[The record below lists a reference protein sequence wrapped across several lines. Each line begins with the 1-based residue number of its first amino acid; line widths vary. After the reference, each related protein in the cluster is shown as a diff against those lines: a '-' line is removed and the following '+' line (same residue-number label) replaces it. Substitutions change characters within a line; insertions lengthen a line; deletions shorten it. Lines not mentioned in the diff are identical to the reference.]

1 MKAAEKK
8 ADVVIIGGGG
18 AGLPAAVAAAESGL
32 KVIVLEKRG
41 KPGGN
46 AAMAW
51 GIFASESPVQKQEM
65 AGARNEHLF
74 KQFMDWAR
82 WKIDPH
88 IIRSYIWKSG
98 DTIRWLEEKGL
109 DFQLIR
115 YYPGQE
121 PAVWHIPEGRG
132 AGLVNTLVNEC
143 HKLGVEILLNTAG
156 RKLCLDD
163 GGKVAGLYAES
174 DGVEISIEA
183 RSVIIASG
191 GYGGNPD
198 LLKKYCPLHDESI
211 NCFGLPHAGD
221 GISLAMDAGAAPAN
235 LGTLLLEWPHVHG
248 DRASLL
254 STLAREPI
262 AVYVNSEGR
271 RFIDEEKGLHAFECA
286 NAVLRQP
293 DKRGYIIL
301 DDAMVQQIE
310 RYGAVLGRGNDRA
323 EKRRSI
329 PGLKEQLNSMAKAGN
344 PGLVIADSLEKIAGW
359 TGADAGVLAGT
370 VSDYNAGCEQGYDE
384 AFFKDRRY
392 LQPLTT
398 APYYGIKGDL
408 VFLQTMGGIMVNHYM
423 EVLNA
428 QGVPLQGLYAAGA
441 DTGGWEPDTYW
452 DRFSGTAFGFAVN
465 SGRIAA
471 ENAARYCESQSG
483 AVRE

>member
-8 ADVVIIGGGG
+8 ADVVVIGGGG

-65 AGARNEHLF
+65 AGARNEQLF

-82 WKIDPH
+82 WKVDPH
-88 IIRSYIWKSG
+88 IIRNYIWKSG

-143 HKLGVEILLNTAG
+143 NKLDVEILLNTAG
-156 RKLCLDD
+156 RKLCLDA
-163 GGKVAGLYAES
+163 GGQVAGLYAERE
-174 DGVEISIEA
+174 GEEISIDA
-183 RSVIIASG
+183 RTVIIASG
-191 GYGGNPD
+191 GYGGNAA
-198 LLKKYCPLHDESI
+198 LLKKFCLFHDENI
-211 NCFGLPHAGD
+211 KCLGLPHTGD
-221 GISLAMDAGAAPAN
+221 GISLAMEAGAAPAS

-248 DRASLL
+248 DKASLL
-254 STLAREPI
+254 ATLAREPVAI
-262 AVYVNSEGR
+262 YVNKEGR

-293 DKRGYIIL
+293 QKRGYVIL
-301 DDAMVQQIE
+301 DDAMVQHIE
-310 RYGAVLGRGNDRA
+310 FYGAVLGRGNDRA
-323 EKRRSI
+323 KKRRSI

-344 PGLVIADSLEKIAGW
+344 PGLIMSESIADVAHWI
-359 TGADAGVLAGT
+359 GAEPSVLAGT
-370 VSDYNAGCEQGYDE
+370 VAEYNDSCQHGYDQV
-384 AFFKDRRY
+384 FFKERRY
-392 LQPLTT
+392 LRPIKTP
-398 APYYGIKGDL
+398 PYYAIKGDL
-408 VFLQTMGGIMVNHYM
+408 VFLQTMGGIMVNQYM
-423 EVLNA
+423 EVLGNK
-428 QGVPLQGLYAAGA
+428 GIPIRGLYAAGA

-471 ENAARYCESQSG
+471 ENAARYCK
-483 AVRE
+483 A